1 MPLTSQ
7 QAKSIN
13 ESLIALYGKES
24 VAFNGKDEFIVKVDQ
39 ESRPAR
45 KAELAKIQKS
55 FKSYGAK
62 YSPPVSGGTGAVKIS
77 GAEIKVKGKK
87 ASAGPAGDTKFKPS
101 DIVPSIVDVWLNPD
115 EIVANVKKYINS
127 QSIDKSLKDQ
137 IIKVLELTAKDQNT
151 SIPFDVDKKA
161 IPSEFFEV
169 LTGVKLAVLLRGND
183 QRIRKILGI
192 PKSMDL
198 KRSKIKIYIPK
209 KANMPLLDYYIS
221 ITTNENKDEDS
232 SLKISVKSK
241 VSSPK
246 SNTVKFKDAF
256 KTPQEVEDWYKDV
269 TDKRNQ
275 KGQKIIAESSLKTV
289 TGGMRGKEML
299 YPLLALQKL
308 LKEDRKIESVIRSKY
323 AKSENTKNLKSGL
336 DKIVRNFSSVSR
348 QTLLKEIPEM
358 AAADIVKISEM
369 MRANLSTRA
378 GAEIKYDAGNLS
390 LLCEKILE
398 ASSKPESATKYNF
411 YQLFFDQV
419 LVKKKLAYAV
429 ASRDGKTLKYNFYS
443 LVNFAQEY
451 KSWIELRTKNSVN
464 QLNDAL
470 GMDV

>member
-1 MPLTSQ
+1 MPLSAQ
-7 QAKSIN
+7 QTKSIN
-13 ESLIALYGKES
+13 ESLVALYGKDS
-24 VAFNGKDEFIVKVDQ
+24 VAFNGKDEFIVKIDQ

-45 KAELAKIQKS
+45 KAELAKIQKG
-55 FKSYGAK
+55 FKSFGAK
-62 YSPPVSGGTGAVKIS
+62 YTPPVSGGTGAVKIS
-77 GAEIKVKGKK
+77 GVEIKVKGKK
-87 ASAGPAGDTKFKPS
+87 ASAGPAGDAKFKPS
-101 DIVPSIVDVWLNPD
+101 DIVPAIVDVWLNPD
-115 EIVANVKKYINS
+115 EIVANVKKYVNN
-127 QSIDKSLKDQ
+127 QSIDKSLKEQ

-169 LTGVKLAVLLRGND
+169 LTSVKLAVLLRGND
-183 QRIRKILGI
+183 VKIRKILGI

-198 KRSKIKIYIPK
+198 KRSKIKIFIPK
-209 KANMPLLDYYIS
+209 KANMPLLDYYIN
-221 ITTNENKDEDS
+221 ITTNENKDEES

-256 KTPQEVEDWYKDV
+256 KTTQEVTDWYNAV
-269 TDKRNQ
+269 GDKRNQ

-299 YPLLALQKL
+299 YPLLAMQKL
-308 LKEDRKIESVIRSKY
+308 FKDQTKINNVIRSKY
-323 AKSENTKNLKSGL
+323 AKSENIGNLKSGL
-336 DKIVRNFSSVSR
+336 DKIAKHFGSVSR

-358 AAADIVKISEM
+358 SAADIIKISEM
-369 MRANLSTRA
+369 MKANLGTK
-378 GAEIKYDAGNLS
+378 GAELRYDAGNLS
-390 LLCEKILE
+390 LFCEKILE
-398 ASSKPESATKYNF
+398 TSSKPESATKYNF